1 MILIKVLFTS
11 DNLVFLGGEKI
22 NFYLKKNNLV
32 SQNEWSDVNYT
43 YIDINN
49 GQMFEF
55 KNITTE
61 IISAHCG
68 RESRW
73 VISDK
78 KVVMTA

>member
-1 MILIKVLFTS
+1 M
-11 DNLVFLGGEKI
+11 
-22 NFYLKKNNLV
+22 NFYFKKSISSL
-32 SQNEWSDVNYT
+32 QNALSDVNYT
-43 YIDINN
+43 YIDISN

-55 KNITTE
+55 KNIPTE